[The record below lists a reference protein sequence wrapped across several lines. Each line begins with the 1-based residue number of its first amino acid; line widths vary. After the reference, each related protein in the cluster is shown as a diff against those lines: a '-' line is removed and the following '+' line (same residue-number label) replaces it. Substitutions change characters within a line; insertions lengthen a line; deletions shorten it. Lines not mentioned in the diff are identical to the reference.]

1 MLVVAMI
8 SGPPEVWVEESCS
21 GDVADGAD
29 SGDVADG
36 AEVEVVVSEGENE
49 AVLSPLAEHPATR
62 NSTKAARRATIRRPC
77 GGFAGG
83 DDFEEVKVKE
93 LVWC

>member
-8 SGPPEVWVEESCS
+8 DGLSAASVEESC
-21 GDVADGAD
+21 

-36 AEVEVVVSEGENE
+36 AEVEVVVSEGEVVVLVGE
-49 AVLSPLAEHPATR
+49 DGAVLSPLAEHPATR

-77 GGFAGG
+77 GDLGG
-83 DDFEEVKVKE
+83 GADFEEAKVKE
-93 LVWC
+93 LAWF